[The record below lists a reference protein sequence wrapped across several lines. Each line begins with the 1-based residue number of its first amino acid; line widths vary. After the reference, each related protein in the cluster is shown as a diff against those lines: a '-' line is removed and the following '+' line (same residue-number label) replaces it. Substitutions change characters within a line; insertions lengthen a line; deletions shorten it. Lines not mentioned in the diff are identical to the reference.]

1 MSNTPKK
8 EKFEEIDDDAGIFE
22 EFWEFL
28 KENKK
33 FWMIP
38 IIIILLL
45 FGLLVVFG
53 GSSAAPIF
61 IYTLF

>member
-1 MSNTPKK
+1 MSE
-8 EKFEEIDDDAGIFE
+8 EKQKLEDISEQDIGIVA

-33 FWMIP
+33 FWLIP
-38 IIIILLL
+38 IIIVLLL
-45 FGLLVVFG
+45 FGLLIFLG
-53 GSSAAPIF
+53 GSSAAPF